1 MRLSA
6 LAFNL
11 RPAHLTAKPATR
23 FTRSCLGM
31 YCWRRACRFLPV
43 EGVVSS
49 LKEIG
54 TEISRPS
61 NSGRAMLMAVS
72 IGPKPNGLS
81 IHSSSVPVLTIPW
94 IMGTSNR
101 SRKSTGEAMVG
112 PSMVKSLIDI
122 AIVLITQ
129 STRASPS
136 ALLRNRVK
144 VRLVSSSSS
153 GLCFRL

>member
-1 MRLSA
+1 
-6 LAFNL
+6 
-11 RPAHLTAKPATR
+11 
-23 FTRSCLGM
+23 
-31 YCWRRACRFLPV
+31 
-43 EGVVSS
+43 
-49 LKEIG
+49 
-54 TEISRPS
+54 
-61 NSGRAMLMAVS
+61 MLMAVS

-112 PSMVKSLIDI
+112 PSVVKSLIDI